1 MFSQILTMKVIRS
14 QKKMIDKPKVV
25 FTKTLEKSEW
35 ENTTLA
41 KGELADEVKK
51 IKDQPGK
58 DIIVYGGAG
67 FNSSLIKEKLIDEL
81 HLFVNPAV
89 IGEGLPIFKNI
100 SAKQSFKLI
109 KSIPFDCGIVLLHY
123 ELQ

>member
-1 MFSQILTMKVIRS
+1 I
-14 QKKMIDKPKVV
+14 KK
-25 FTKTLEKSEW
+25 LKS
-35 ENTTLA
+35 
-41 KGELADEVKK
+41 
-51 IKDQPGK
+51 QPGK

-67 FNSSLIKEKLIDEL
+67 FDSSLTKEKLVDEL

-89 IGEGLPIFKNI
+89 IGEGLPLFKTI